1 MDDAPINLDAKRTE
15 RAQDRLVDAMLDSMG
30 LDAEGL
36 AALVDSA
43 PAEIRDAVLRSLER
57 QEGYRAL
64 DQQHAAQDEAEGI
77 PADRCCNMVCPSY
90 QQFER
95 LEEQPDRSLRPVG
108 PRDRCK
114 GGAEEAHGCIFRMV
128 ERPPC
133 DPFRRLPSHAEAL
146 RMLARA
152 GLLDP
157 DDFGHWNGTDF
168 AQRQATST
176 LWWAYVRLLIESGK
190 ITGADSGEAS
200 DAALVTLGFP
210 PHRTPG

>member
-1 MDDAPINLDAKRTE
+1 MAKTHNRPKRKKART
-15 RAQDRLVDAMLDSMG
+15 RAFLTRMVLSRMNG
-30 LDAEGL
+30 
-36 AALVDSA
+36 SA
-43 PAEIRDAVLRSLER
+43 Y
-57 QEGYRAL
+57 YRKKV
-64 DQQHAAQDEAEGI
+64 EA
-77 PADRCCNMVCPSY
+77 S
-90 QQFER
+90 
-95 LEEQPDRSLRPVG
+95 
-108 PRDRCK
+108 
-114 GGAEEAHGCIFRMV
+114 GGVEAHGCIFRMV